1 MTGKRNL
8 FIPFLLL
15 FIAGVSLHANDKLDI
30 GSKAPDFSLPTI
42 GAEKPV
48 SLADFVNKKMVIVHF
63 WKSR

>member
-15 FIAGVSLHANDKLDI
+15 YIAWVSLHANDKLDI
-30 GSKAPDFSLPTI
+30 GSKAPDFTLPAI
-42 GAEKPV
+42 GAEKAV
-48 SLADFVNKKMVIVHF
+48 SLTDFVNKKIVIVHF